1 MDTFNTYPE
10 FKEAIVKIV
19 NQRIEVLSDE
29 SLSAEE
35 FVAKDRELELK
46 QWTLCKEYPEW
57 YDRWFDEVCDNFLKK
72 YDN

>member
-10 FKEAIVKIV
+10 FKEAIVKIID
-19 NQRIEVLSDE
+19 QRGEVWSDE

-35 FVAKDRELELK
+35 FEAKDRELEEK
-46 QWTLCKEYPEW
+46 QWTIFENYPEW
-57 YDRWFDEVCDNFLKK
+57 YERWMDEVCDNFLKE